1 MKQEKPRNYLF
12 GIYNEI
18 EIKYQFIHTF
28 SYLGAAGI
36 AVGYPLDTVKV
47 RIQTQDI
54 SKGVKYRGTFQCLET
69 IMREEGVRIEIYSII
84 I

>member
-1 MKQEKPRNYLF
+1 MKS
-12 GIYNEI
+12 
-18 EIKYQFIHTF
+18 QFIHTF
-28 SYLGAAGI
+28 SFLGAAGI

-54 SKGVKYRGTFQCLET
+54 SKGVKYRGTFQCLAT
-69 IMREEGVRIEIYSII
+69 IMREEGVRIEICSII